1 MEQEIKEFKVF
12 NKNIEQVSIY
22 YGFFLIIWGVI
33 VSFISDSSSFTSY
46 IPSYIGLII
55 LVFSF
60 LSIKF
65 FKKKKFFMH
74 LVASFGL
81 ITFLG
86 GLDFVRLILKGSFF
100 SDSFHYFPITNN
112 DQTFS
117 SLYFR
122 NYNDISNFYSEKFY
136 NNFLNKKD
144 SFN

>member
-81 ITFLG
+81 ITMLG
-86 GLDFVRLILKGSFF
+86 GLDFIRVILKGKLFENFWADLSKLMMFISGSIFVYLCFMSFRF
-100 SDSFHYFPITNN
+100 F
-112 DQTFS
+112 
-117 SLYFR
+117 
-122 NYNDISNFYSEKFY
+122 
-136 NNFLNKKD
+136 KKIRE
-144 SFN
+144 N

>member
-33 VSFISDSSSFTSY
+33 VSFISGSSSFTSY

-65 FKKKKFFMH
+65 FRKKKIFMH

-81 ITFLG
+81 VTFLG
-86 GLDFVRLILKGSFF
+86 GLDFVRLTLKGSFF
-100 SDSFHYFPITNN
+100 ENFWA
-112 DQTFS
+112 
-117 SLYFR
+117 
-122 NYNDISNFYSEKFY
+122 DISTTKTNFKWVPKNTIKTGIDKMLKKFVIE
-136 NNFLNKKD
+136 ND
-144 SFN
+144 

>member
-33 VSFISDSSSFTSY
+33 VSFISGSSSFTSY

-60 LSIKF
+60 LSVKF
-65 FKKKKFFMH
+65 FRKKKFFMH

-100 SDSFHYFPITNN
+100 ENFWADTSKLMMLITGGIFVYLCFMSFRFARNIRKN
-112 DQTFS
+112 QTTM
-117 SLYFR
+117 L
-122 NYNDISNFYSEKFY
+122 
-136 NNFLNKKD
+136 
-144 SFN
+144 